1 MKKLKSFF
9 EQAIGGRSSLG
20 GSKPP
25 AHPGQPYAAT
35 GENPSAQKQPNAAQ
49 PATPQGKAPDNPG
62 QVAPE
67 QKQSMGRGIL
77 GAAAKSEVIKNQ
89 LIKMVAAAIQSAQ
102 AKGGAQ

>member
-35 GENPSAQKQPNAAQ
+35 GENPPAQKRPD
-49 PATPQGKAPDNPG
+49 ATNPQGKAPDNPG

-67 QKQSMGRGIL
+67 QKQSLSRGIL